1 MTAVNAADVRQA
13 RRSAVTFATLHHVP
27 VESIASFPI
36 PGIGPYG
43 PAFAFMFAVASPD
56 AQARDYALY
65 EPEFAVA
72 VDAASLEPAAYQRWR
87 PAATQA
93 EPPLIW
99 RLPEPARSLPSGSLD
114 ALQLE
119 LLDLTAELAPL
130 AWKAGAPPK
139 RAGLAIQRYDELF
152 RFLVP
157 LELLPYY
164 ERLDSRFLSWLEVA
178 VQRFGR
184 LEGAMPTPAAHGG
197 PPRLNLDPWD

>member
-1 MTAVNAADVRQA
+1 MTAISAADVRQA
-13 RRSAVTFATLHHVP
+13 RRTAVTFATLHHMP

-43 PAFAFMFAVASPD
+43 PAFAVMFAVGSPD

-72 VDAASLEPAAYQRWR
+72 VDAASLEPAAYERWR
-87 PAATQA
+87 PAASQG
-93 EPPLIW
+93 EPPLSW
-99 RLPEPARSLPSGSLD
+99 RVPEAARALPSASLD
-114 ALQLE
+114 ALQHE
-119 LLDLTAELAPL
+119 LLELTAELAPL
-130 AWKAGAPPK
+130 AWKGAAAPK
-139 RAGLAIQRYDELF
+139 RAAKAIQRYDELF

-164 ERLDSRFLSWLEVA
+164 ERLDSRFLSWLELA

-184 LEGAMPTPAAHGG
+184 LEGGTPTPATHGG
-197 PPRLNLDPWD
+197 PARLNLDPWD